1 MYVEEHFN
9 ALFISLI
16 DIEIIWTHSQ
26 VLITLNG
33 NCFNKSYRVSK
44 VISIIYVL
52 NVSATFKSRKMS
64 TWKDILIS
72 ALVRGKGNDHV
83 N

>member
-1 MYVEEHFN
+1 MEIASINHTELLK
-9 ALFISLI
+9 LFP
-16 DIEIIWTHSQ
+16 
-26 VLITLNG
+26 
-33 NCFNKSYRVSK
+33 
-44 VISIIYVL
+44 IIYVL

-72 ALVRGKGNDHV
+72 ALVRGKGNEHV